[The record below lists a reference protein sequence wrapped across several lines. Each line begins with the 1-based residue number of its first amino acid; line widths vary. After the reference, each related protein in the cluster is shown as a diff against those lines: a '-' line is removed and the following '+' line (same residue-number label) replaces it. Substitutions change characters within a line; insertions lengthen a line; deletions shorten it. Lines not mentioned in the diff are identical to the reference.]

1 MDMTVDLSMEDL
13 MLYMGRKRG
22 FTLAEV
28 LITLGIIGVVAALT
42 LPALVANYRKN
53 ITVTRMQKFYSVMNQ
68 AVRLTSVKAN
78 ETGDF
83 ASIPNVSIPH
93 NAQAMEDW
101 WKEYVGKYVK
111 TGEIKHKNN
120 GIVVSL
126 SDGSGIGLY
135 ASGLSENQSLPCE
148 NASSCIHVIFC
159 TEYKYCRDSDNILP
173 STSTAIKTDGKN
185 SFVFHFTGT
194 GLVAYTVGADK
205 NDSNFREILK
215 NNCASGNKNY
225 CARLIQNDGWKI
237 ENDYPIKF

>member
-1 MDMTVDLSMEDL
+1 MYNIGKKS
-13 MLYMGRKRG
+13 G

-53 ITVTRMQKFYSVMNQ
+53 VTVTRMQKFYSVMNQ

-83 ASIPNVSIPH
+83 SSVPNVTIPH

-111 TGEIKHKNN
+111 AGEILHKNN
-120 GIVVSL
+120 GIVISL
-126 SDGSGIGLY
+126 SDGGGIGLY
-135 ASGLSENQSLPCE
+135 ASGLAENQSLPCE
-148 NASSCIHVIFC
+148 SAASCIHVIFC
-159 TEYKYCRDSDNILP
+159 TEYKYCRNADNLMP
-173 STSTAIKTDGKN
+173 SSSTAIKTDGRN
-185 SFVFHFTGT
+185 SFLFHFTGT
-194 GLVAYTVGADK
+194 GLAAYSVGANQNK
-205 NDSNFREILK
+205 SNFREILK
-215 NNCASGNKNY
+215 NNCTAGNKNY

-237 ENDYPIKF
+237 EDDYPVKF